1 MNIKEVVRKHLIEA
15 KMSRETEAF
24 LLNKW
29 KGATPESVKKIFDWF
44 ESVKNNFPL
53 DSENLKGGLLS
64 FLGWYNGSSPNREK
78 FDLKNVRDIKSYS
91 LPQIKRLWSEFKSEP
106 LFIGD
111 EDEKPSLSVDEIF
124 YKYLDRNAPSNDTI
138 HGFIKNPDSN
148 SISESDKSKLNEL
161 FEKSKELW
169 YGTRHLLFEDDG
181 FRVYDIPD
189 QATSIAFG
197 WYLYYIRYTY
207 NYSGSNWCTT
217 TPNSNNFFQSKRGD
231 RSFYFVIDESKFPQ
245 TTDNRNLSPTDGP
258 NFFLSA
264 LQIMSP
270 NNYDRAQYKV
280 SGIHN
285 PGEPTFDRENL
296 LRLYPK
302 LASLLDVDK
311 LKFVPWSQNDQ
322 IGGSQN
328 IDPIS
333 RINEREGDEHEFAV
347 RPPNEKLEY
356 INRQGAVLRK
366 AKSWNSM
373 TEAMKKQYSFATLT
387 RDNMFDKFSNSEL
400 FKVLSQAERKTL
412 DNKINIVRPNEGGIK
427 LIIKN
432 IMQNDFYV
440 DERLSLDKDY
450 LSLYKSRSSSK
461 FGIYNLREDNWVIHD
476 GITYDDEYNRIND
489 GKPYKTTDGKRF
501 FAIIYSRTSQ
511 PDNTSFYFLLPAGSS
526 NKFDGYF
533 VSAKKW
539 EELKVKLVGETDP
552 EKTNTDF
559 DPETGNDIQEFKK
572 GV

>member
-1 MNIKEVVRKHLIEA
+1 MNIKDIVRKHLIEA
-15 KMSRETEAF
+15 KISRETEAF

-29 KGATPESVKKIFDWF
+29 KGVPLETVQKIFDWF
-44 ESVKNNFPL
+44 ENVKTTFPL
-53 DSENLKGGLLS
+53 EPEKVRGGLLS

-78 FDLKNVRDIKSYS
+78 FELKNVRDIRSYS

-106 LFIGD
+106 LATSD
-111 EDEKPSLSVDEIF
+111 EETVQLSVDPIF
-124 YKYLDRNAPSNDTI
+124 YQKVDRGAPSTDS
-138 HGFIKNPDSN
+138 IKEFVINSN
-148 SISESDKSKLNEL
+148 SGSVSESDKNTLTEL

-169 YGTRHLLFEDDG
+169 YGTRHLIFENDG
-181 FRVYDIPD
+181 LRVYNIPD

-197 WYLYYIRYTY
+197 WFLYYVRYKY

-217 TPNSNNFFQSKRGD
+217 TPNANNFFQGKRGD

-245 TTDNRNLSPTDGP
+245 TTENRNQSTTDGP

-270 NNYDRAQYKV
+270 TNYERSQYKV

-302 LASLLDVDK
+302 LAPLLDTDK
-311 LKFVPWSQNDQ
+311 LKYIPWSQDDQ
-322 IGGSQN
+322 INKGSN
-328 IDPIS
+328 VDPIS
-333 RINEREGDEHEFAV
+333 RINEREGDEYEFAV

-356 INRQGAVLRK
+356 INRQGAVLRR

-400 FKVLSQAERKTL
+400 FKVLSQAERNTL
-412 DNKINIVRPNEGGIK
+412 NKRIEIIRPGEGGIK
-427 LIIKN
+427 LIINN
-432 IMQNDFYV
+432 IMRNDFYV

-450 LSLYKSRSSSK
+450 LSLYKSRTSGK
-461 FGIYNLREDNWVIHD
+461 FGIYNLKENNWVNFD
-476 GITYDDEYNRIND
+476 GITFDDEYKQISE
-489 GKPYKTTDGKRF
+489 KPYKTKDGKRF
-501 FAIIYSRTSQ
+501 FAIIYSRTTT
-511 PDNTSFYFLLPAGSS
+511 PDSTSFYVLLPVTG
-526 NKFDGYF
+526 NKIDGYF

-539 EELKVKLVGETDP
+539 EELKVQLMGETDP
-552 EKTNTDF
+552 EKTNTEF
-559 DPETGNDIQEFKK
+559 DPEQDNDIQEYKK

>member
-1 MNIKEVVRKHLIEA
+1 MNIKDIVKKHLMEA
-15 KMSRETEAF
+15 QMSRETEAF

-29 KGATPESVKKIFDWF
+29 KGTTPEAVKKIFDWF
-44 ESVKNNFPL
+44 ESVKNSFPL
-53 DSENLKGGLLS
+53 EPEKVKGGLLS

-78 FDLKNVRDIKSYS
+78 FELKSIRDIRAYS

-106 LFIGD
+106 LFTGE
-111 EDEKPSLSVDEIF
+111 EDNKPSLSVDEIF
-124 YKYLDRNAPSNDTI
+124 YKFVDGNAPSSESIQN
-138 HGFIKNPDSN
+138 FVKRPDSVEEKVQIN
-148 SISESDKSKLNEL
+148 LPKL

-169 YGTRHLLFEDDG
+169 YGTRYLLFEDEG
-181 FRVYDIPD
+181 FRVYEVPD

-197 WYLYYIRYTY
+197 WYLYFIRYTY
-207 NYSGSNWCTT
+207 NYTGSNWCTT
-217 TPNSNNFFQSKRGD
+217 TPNANNFFQSKRGD

-245 TTDNRNLSPTDGP
+245 TTDNRNQSSSDGP

-270 NNYDRAQYKV
+270 NNYDRAQYKLT
-280 SGIHN
+280 GINN

-302 LASLLDVDK
+302 LAPLLDSGK

-322 IGGSQN
+322 IGEN

-347 RPPNEKLEY
+347 RPPNEKLEF

-366 AKSWNSM
+366 SKSWNSM
-373 TEAMKKQYSFATLT
+373 TDAMKKQYSFATLT
-387 RDNMFDKFSNSEL
+387 KDNMFDKFSNSEL
-400 FKVLSQAERKTL
+400 FKALSQAERKTL
-412 DNKINIVRPNEGGIK
+412 DIRINIVRPNEGGIK
-427 LIIKN
+427 LIIKS

-450 LSLYKSRSSSK
+450 LSLYKSRSSGK
-461 FGIYNLREDNWVIHD
+461 FGIYNLREDNWVNHD
-476 GITYDDEYNRIND
+476 GITYDDEYKRVND

-501 FAIIYSRTSQ
+501 FAIVYSRTSE

-526 NKFDGYF
+526 NKYDGYF

-539 EELKVKLVGETDP
+539 EELKLKLVGETDP

>member
-1 MNIKEVVRKHLIEA
+1 MNIKDIVRKHLIEA

-29 KGATPESVKKIFDWF
+29 KGVPLETVQKIFDWF
-44 ESVKNNFPL
+44 ENVKTTFPL
-53 DSENLKGGLLS
+53 EPEKVRGGLLS

-78 FDLKNVRDIKSYS
+78 FELKNVRDIRSYS

-106 LFIGD
+106 LATSD
-111 EDEKPSLSVDEIF
+111 EETVQLSVDPIF
-124 YKYLDRNAPSNDTI
+124 YQKVDRGAPSTDS
-138 HGFIKNPDSN
+138 IKEFVINSN
-148 SISESDKSKLNEL
+148 SGSVSESDKNTLTEL

-169 YGTRHLLFEDDG
+169 YGTRHLIFENDG
-181 FRVYDIPD
+181 LRVYNIPD

-197 WYLYYIRYTY
+197 WFLYYVRYKY

-217 TPNSNNFFQSKRGD
+217 TPNANNFFQGKRGD

-245 TTDNRNLSPTDGP
+245 TTENRNQSTTDGP

-270 NNYDRAQYKV
+270 TNYERSQYKV

-302 LASLLDVDK
+302 LAPLLDTDK
-311 LKFVPWSQNDQ
+311 LKYIPWSQDDQ
-322 IGGSQN
+322 INKGSN
-328 IDPIS
+328 VDPIS
-333 RINEREGDEHEFAV
+333 RINEREGDEYEFAV

-356 INRQGAVLRK
+356 INRQGAVLRR

-400 FKVLSQAERKTL
+400 FKVLSQAERNTL
-412 DNKINIVRPNEGGIK
+412 NKRIEIIRPGEGGIK
-427 LIIKN
+427 LIINN
-432 IMQNDFYV
+432 IMRNDFYV

-450 LSLYKSRSSSK
+450 LSLYKSRTSGK
-461 FGIYNLREDNWVIHD
+461 FGIYNLKENNWVNFD
-476 GITYDDEYNRIND
+476 GITFDDEYKQISE
-489 GKPYKTTDGKRF
+489 KPYKTKDGKRF
-501 FAIIYSRTSQ
+501 FAIIYSRTTT
-511 PDNTSFYFLLPAGSS
+511 PDSTSFYVLLPVTG
-526 NKFDGYF
+526 NKIDGYF

-539 EELKVKLVGETDP
+539 EELKVQLMGETDP
-552 EKTNTDF
+552 EKTNTEF
-559 DPETGNDIQEFKK
+559 DPEQDNDIQEYKK

>member
-1 MNIKEVVRKHLIEA
+1 MNIKDIVRKHLIEA

-29 KGATPESVKKIFDWF
+29 KGVPLETVQKIFDWF
-44 ESVKNNFPL
+44 ENVKTTFPL
-53 DSENLKGGLLS
+53 EPDKVRGGLLS

-78 FDLKNVRDIKSYS
+78 FELKNVRDIRSYS

-106 LFIGD
+106 LATSD
-111 EDEKPSLSVDEIF
+111 EETVQLSVDPIF
-124 YKYLDRNAPSNDTI
+124 YQKVDRGAPSTDSISEFVRN
-138 HGFIKNPDSN
+138 SN
-148 SISESDKSKLNEL
+148 SGSVSESDKNTLTEL

-169 YGTRHLLFEDDG
+169 YGTRHLIFENDG
-181 FRVYDIPD
+181 LRVYNIPD

-197 WYLYYIRYTY
+197 WFLYYIRYKY

-217 TPNSNNFFQSKRGD
+217 TPNANNFFQGKRGD

-245 TTDNRNLSPTDGP
+245 TTENRNQSATDGP

-270 NNYDRAQYKV
+270 TNYERAQYKV

-302 LASLLDVDK
+302 LGPLLDTDK
-311 LKFVPWSQNDQ
+311 LKYIPWSQDDQ
-322 IGGSQN
+322 INKGSN
-328 IDPIS
+328 VDPIS
-333 RINEREGDEHEFAV
+333 RINEREGDEYEFAV

-356 INRQGAVLRK
+356 INRQGAVLRR

-400 FKVLSQAERKTL
+400 FKVLSQAERNTL
-412 DNKINIVRPNEGGIK
+412 NKRIEIIRPGEGGIK
-427 LIIKN
+427 LIINN
-432 IMQNDFYV
+432 IMRNDFYV

-450 LSLYKSRSSSK
+450 LSLYKSRTSGK
-461 FGIYNLREDNWVIHD
+461 FGIYNLKENNWVNFD
-476 GITYDDEYNRIND
+476 GITFDDEYKQISER
-489 GKPYKTTDGKRF
+489 PYKTKDGKRF
-501 FAIIYSRTSQ
+501 FAIIYSRTTT
-511 PDNTSFYFLLPAGSS
+511 PDSTSFYVLLPVTG
-526 NKFDGYF
+526 NKIDGYF

-539 EELKVKLVGETDP
+539 EELKVQLMGETDP
-552 EKTNTDF
+552 EKTNTEF
-559 DPETGNDIQEFKK
+559 DPEQDNDIQEYKK

>member
-1 MNIKEVVRKHLIEA
+1 MNIKDIVRKHLIEA

-29 KGATPESVKKIFDWF
+29 KGVPLETVQKIFDWF
-44 ESVKNNFPL
+44 ENVKTTFPL
-53 DSENLKGGLLS
+53 EPEKVRGGLLS

-78 FDLKNVRDIKSYS
+78 FELKNVRDIRSYS

-106 LFIGD
+106 LATSD
-111 EDEKPSLSVDEIF
+111 EETVQLSVDPIF
-124 YKYLDRNAPSNDTI
+124 YQKVDGGAPST
-138 HGFIKNPDSN
+138 N
-148 SISESDKSKLNEL
+148 SISEFVRNSNSGSVSESDKNTLTEL

-169 YGTRHLLFEDDG
+169 YGTRHLIFENDG
-181 FRVYDIPD
+181 LRVYNIPD

-197 WYLYYIRYTY
+197 WFLYYVRYKY

-217 TPNSNNFFQSKRGD
+217 TPNANNFFQGKRGD

-245 TTDNRNLSPTDGP
+245 TTENRNQSTTDGP

-270 NNYDRAQYKV
+270 TNYERAQYKV

-302 LASLLDVDK
+302 LAPLLDTDK
-311 LKFVPWSQNDQ
+311 LKYIPWSQDDQ
-322 IGGSQN
+322 INKGSN
-328 IDPIS
+328 VDPIS
-333 RINEREGDEHEFAV
+333 RINEREGDEYEFAV

-356 INRQGAVLRK
+356 INRQGAVLRR

-400 FKVLSQAERKTL
+400 FKVLSQAERNTL
-412 DNKINIVRPNEGGIK
+412 NKRIEIIRPGEGGIK
-427 LIIKN
+427 LIINN
-432 IMQNDFYV
+432 IMRNDFYV

-450 LSLYKSRSSSK
+450 LSLYKSRTSGK
-461 FGIYNLREDNWVIHD
+461 FGIYNLKENNWVNFD
-476 GITYDDEYNRIND
+476 GITFDDEYKQISE
-489 GKPYKTTDGKRF
+489 KPYKTKDGKKF
-501 FAIIYSRTSQ
+501 FAIIYSRTTT
-511 PDNTSFYFLLPAGSS
+511 PDSTSFYVLLPVTG
-526 NKFDGYF
+526 NKIDGYF

-539 EELKVKLVGETDP
+539 EELKVQLMGETDP
-552 EKTNTDF
+552 EKTNTEF
-559 DPETGNDIQEFKK
+559 DPEQDNDIQEYKK